1 MASIGQS
8 ENKFTPLQM
17 CVYTT
22 ALANK
27 GTRYEAHFLKKIIS
41 GDYQTLLEEKTPKV
55 ASTLDMSQEAIDCVF
70 TGMRLCAT
78 EGTAKNIFENYDVAV
93 CCKTGTAQHGADD
106 PEIAISVYVE
116 KGAQGGNLGK
126 VAKEILDY
134 YFSTTV
140 QRETSPQEGL
150 LQ

>member
-1 MASIGQS
+1 M
-8 ENKFTPLQM
+8 
-17 CVYTT
+17 
-22 ALANK
+22 
-27 GTRYEAHFLKKIIS
+27 KKIIS

-78 EGTAKNIFENYDVAV
+78 EGAAKNIFENYDVAV
-93 CCKTGTAQHGADD
+93 CCKTGTAQHGAEGSDNASFVLFAPADD